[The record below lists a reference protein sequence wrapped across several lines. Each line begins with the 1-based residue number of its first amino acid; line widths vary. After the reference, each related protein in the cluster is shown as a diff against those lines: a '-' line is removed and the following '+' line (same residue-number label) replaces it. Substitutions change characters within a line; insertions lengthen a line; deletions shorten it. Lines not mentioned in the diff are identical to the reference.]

1 MGLGIVIAS
10 NDQPDATLSNAVWV
24 EVQERMGEIARYRI
38 RYDLDID
45 QGDFPTLKDGSNLD
59 PGSMLSVLVPLNG
72 KNNCLARG
80 PVTGQRIHFVHSVA
94 GSYVEVEGTDP
105 SIAMARQ
112 TQAVVWSDLTDSDAV
127 SQILGSSQYQF
138 TPDVSSTSAGHFEKK
153 HTLVQRGSDLEFVR
167 RLARRNGF
175 LFWVDSDD
183 QGNSTAH
190 FKPPVLSASPALNL
204 DINIA
209 SNNLGALELSW
220 DVEHSTS
227 VEASELNLNDKSQI
241 DGSVSSS
248 PLSPMGTQSLLD
260 ITGDVRSG
268 HVHAPVDDAGDLQA
282 RGQGAL
288 IEAGWFIRASGQTS
302 VSALGDVLRA
312 NTIVQLR
319 GVGTRHSGNYYVAS
333 VRHTI
338 DPSAHYMDFE
348 LIRNGWGN

>member
-10 NDQPDATLSNAVWV
+10 NDQPDDTLSNAVWV
-24 EVQERMGEIARYRI
+24 EVHERMGAIALYRI
-38 RYDLDID
+38 RYDLDTD
-45 QGDFPTLKDGSNLD
+45 QGDFPTLTDGSNID
-59 PGSMLSVLVPLNG
+59 AGSMLSVIVPLNG
-72 KNNCLARG
+72 KNNCLVRG
-80 PVTGQRIHFVHSVA
+80 PVTGQHINFQHSVG
-94 GSYVEVEGTDP
+94 GSYVEVEGKDT
-105 SIAMARQ
+105 SIVMARQ

-127 SQILGSSQYQF
+127 SQILGSGSYQF
-138 TPDVSSTSAGHFEKK
+138 TADVSSTSPGHYEDK

-190 FKPPVLSASPALNL
+190 FKRPVLSGSPALNL
-204 DINIA
+204 DINIDT
-209 SNNLGALELSW
+209 NNLAALDLSW

-227 VEASELNLNDKSQI
+227 VEAAELNLNDKSQI
-241 DGSVSSS
+241 DGSVTSS
-248 PLSPMGTQSLLD
+248 PLASMGTQSLSD

-282 RGQGAL
+282 RGEGAL
-288 IEAGWFIRASGQTS
+288 IEAGWFIRASGRTS

-338 DPSAHYMDFE
+338 DVSAHYMDFE